1 MDAHNLFNILVFSKS
16 FLEISH
22 GLGVTPD
29 MVIVQLRHGSSTSDW
44 VSDVT
49 GKLYDYST
57 CLLVW
62 YQYWLEWFNA
72 NNFDFIMT
80 IDALLTIK
88 RPYVSVII
96 IYIFVLAYNRVLLWI
111 EWIGFHTIYNIQRNK
126 SNTCRLN

>member
-49 GKLYDYST
+49 GKLVWLIHLST
-57 CLLVW
+57 CMIL
-62 YQYWLEWFNA
+62 
-72 NNFDFIMT
+72 I
-80 IDALLTIK
+80 LT
-88 RPYVSVII
+88 RMV
-96 IYIFVLAYNRVLLWI
+96 
-111 EWIGFHTIYNIQRNK
+111 
-126 SNTCRLN
+126 